1 MAEEAET
8 TGPPVASGVAGA
20 TEDPDP
26 NAFHRVCD
34 DSLVVWALA
43 SFHTAGLVALLV
55 VALYLA
61 GPLGDLLSGLD
72 TVVGLALYLGL
83 WAATWWTNRRAFRAI
98 ADAGDDAES
107 VSASVVVGTG
117 GKWAGVDGVLFLWML
132 LLAAVFPPS
141 SVTLAGVAYFL
152 AFGGIASLL
161 AFVVGAIV
169 GSLFALLDLALFRA
183 AGGLV
188 PKLTRRKHE
197 AGESD
202 DTA

>member
-1 MAEEAET
+1 MAETA
-8 TGPPVASGVAGA
+8 GPTEASGETGT

-34 DSLVVWALA
+34 DPLVVWALS
-43 SFHTAGLVALLV
+43 SFHTAALVALLV
-55 VALYLA
+55 VGLYLA

-83 WAATWWTNRRAFRAI
+83 WVATWWTNRRAFRAI
-98 ADAGDDAES
+98 ADAGSDAES
-107 VSASVVVGTG
+107 VSSSVVVGTG
-117 GKWAGVDGVLFLWML
+117 GKWAGVDGVAFLWML
-132 LLAAVFPPS
+132 LFAAVFPPS

-152 AFGGIASLL
+152 AIGGIASLL
-161 AFVVGAIV
+161 AFAVGAVI

-183 AGGLV
+183 AGVLG
-188 PKLTRRKHE
+188 PKLTTRQYE
-197 AGESD
+197 TGESD